1 MVSTSVI
8 HAQQPVRVSLHNVNE
23 RPPCPSPPQWL
34 DMGQDIRC
42 VAGTIL
48 HLAYIAEQEC
58 GVRALSSVRFHDL
71 LVLHAR
77 VWQFSVLGRGDRA
90 ALGRAFA
97 QSCLDSATARAHTPL
112 HALRLCDVYGQF
124 QSLTLRGQRWCSATV
139 CSQRSALLALNI
151 FHRLCMYIVCF
162 CLISPHA
169 SRALEKLAQSM
180 LPDAYAERGRI
191 LLTSCRKAEMTVF

>member
-1 MVSTSVI
+1 
-8 HAQQPVRVSLHNVNE
+8 
-23 RPPCPSPPQWL
+23 
-34 DMGQDIRC
+34 MGQDIRC